1 MKKSIKLF
9 LIIFYF
15 TSKLS
20 FMILLSLITSVFII
34 LLSFIIEKY
43 IIYCYNIKKV
53 NFLEISNKNLVKF
66 ASFDYIDTNEIN
78 HIIHLYKIWY
88 IKYNYNELL
97 LNIKN
102 KDFTNTF
109 LLRDNY
115 WYFNPDKDLKFY
127 LGTLKEQNYFDF
139 YDFIYN
145 INISKEEKKKN
156 LQNHIFEIS
165 KNLDFNTL
173 KFIFS

>member
-1 MKKSIKLF
+1 
-9 LIIFYF
+9 
-15 TSKLS
+15 
-20 FMILLSLITSVFII
+20 MILLSIITSFFII

-43 IIYCYNIKKV
+43 IMYLYNIKKIK
-53 NFLEISNKNLVKF
+53 FLDINSKKMIKF
-66 ASFDYIDTNEIN
+66 WTFDYIDTDEKNE
-78 HIIHLYKIWY
+78 IIHLYKIWY
-88 IKYNYNELL
+88 IKHNYNELL
-97 LNIKN
+97 FNIKT
-102 KDFTNTF
+102 KDITNIF
-109 LLRDNY
+109 LLRDNNL
-115 WYFNPDKDLKFY
+115 YFNPDKDLKFY
-127 LGTLKEQNYFDF
+127 LGTLNEQNVFDF